1 MFTPD
6 LEIDYEQTIG
16 VLPLGRK
23 TFNVTFAEE
32 KLANSAVR
40 RMRTRLHNQELETI
54 IVGKGSAGAI
64 IANRLSEIPHA
75 SVLLLEADSVHRT
88 PIFTGLLPRTS

>member
-1 MFTPD
+1 MQRHLLGSIILCSEIKAQSSNLTMHLSVMFTPD

-32 KLANSAVR
+32 KLANNAVR
-40 RMRTRLHNQELETI
+40 
-54 IVGKGSAGAI
+54 
-64 IANRLSEIPHA
+64 
-75 SVLLLEADSVHRT
+75 
-88 PIFTGLLPRTS
+88 

>member
-1 MFTPD
+1 MSK
-6 LEIDYEQTIG
+6 TIG
-16 VLPLGRK
+16 ALRLVRT

-40 RMRTRLHNQELETI
+40 RMRTRLHNQELESI

-75 SVLLLEADSVHRT
+75 SVLLL
-88 PIFTGLLPRTS
+88 

>member
-1 MFTPD
+1 MHLSVMFTPD

-23 TFNVTFAEE
+23 TFNVTFAEK

-40 RMRTRLHNQELETI
+40 RM
-54 IVGKGSAGAI
+54 
-64 IANRLSEIPHA
+64 
-75 SVLLLEADSVHRT
+75 
-88 PIFTGLLPRTS
+88 